1 MSEQDVEVVRRAF
14 ADFQEGMASGNPAD
28 QHSIGDP
35 SAPDLKWILPV
46 DAPGM
51 RPVYEG
57 REGWLEF
64 MQTWTED
71 FDWSIE
77 IEDAIDAGDGR
88 VVVNTHQRAVG
99 KASGVPVELVMGAI
113 WTVEGDQVVRMEN
126 FLDPAEA
133 LAAAGLS
140 D

>member
-1 MSEQDVEVVRRAF
+1 MS
-14 ADFQEGMASGNPAD
+14 S
-28 QHSIGDP
+28 
-35 SAPDLKWILPV
+35 
-46 DAPGM
+46 
-51 RPVYEG
+51 VYEG

-77 IEDAIDAGDGR
+77 IEDAIDAGEGR
-88 VVVNTHQRAVG
+88 VVVNTRQRAVG
-99 KASGVPVELVMGAI
+99 KTSGVPVELVMGAI
-113 WTVEGDQVVRMEN
+113 WTVEGDQVKSVEN

-133 LAAAGLS
+133 FEAAGLS

>member
-1 MSEQDVEVVRRAF
+1 MSEHDVEVVRRSF
-14 ADFQEGMASGNPAD
+14 SDFQEGLARGELAAAFDTGSA
-28 QHSIGDP
+28 
-35 SAPDLKWILPV
+35 APDLKWIVPV
-46 DAPGM
+46 NAPGM

-57 REGWLEF
+57 RKGWVEF

-71 FDWSIE
+71 FDWWIE
-77 IEDAIDAGDGR
+77 IEQLIDVGDGR
-88 VVVNTHQRAVG
+88 VVVNTHQRATG
-99 KASGVPVELVMGAI
+99 KASGVPVELHMGAV

-126 FLDPAEA
+126 FFDPAEA